1 MNQRG
6 RDESLVIVNQLLLS
20 AERGAWQKVVTDA
33 EELRAAIVAEPFVLH
48 VKQRVP
54 RRIFPILAIAYEHL
68 GRSADADHLAKEF
81 PEDVSM
87 AGARARGSPCYDAT
101 AR

>member
-6 RDESLVIVNQLLLS
+6 RDESLVIINQLLLS

-54 RRIFPILAIAYEHL
+54 RRIFPILAIRFRL
-68 GRSADADHLAKEF
+68 STQGI
-81 PEDVSM
+81 
-87 AGARARGSPCYDAT
+87 
-101 AR
+101 

>member
-6 RDESLVIVNQLLLS
+6 RDESLVIINQLLLS

-48 VKQRVP
+48 VKQRGNALVHGDTAIDNALNKP
-54 RRIFPILAIAYEHL
+54 RINLRRLCCCHRIASI
-68 GRSADADHLAKEF
+68 
-81 PEDVSM
+81 
-87 AGARARGSPCYDAT
+87 
-101 AR
+101 